1 MTGEER
7 KRAREDGEPSDHVS
21 CTVEMTDVTKR
32 YEVAVID
39 EIQMVR
45 DDQRGWAWTRALLGV
60 PADEIHVC
68 GEAAAID
75 LVRELLIYA
84 GEDLEVKKYNR
95 LTKLVTETEAIQTLD
110 KVQPGDCIVCFSKQ
124 DIYSVSRGLEKLG
137 VVRAAASHF
146 AHIQF
151 YKRILLEVEPA

>member
-1 MTGEER
+1 M
-7 KRAREDGEPSDHVS
+7 
-21 CTVEMTDVTKR
+21 
-32 YEVAVID
+32 
-39 EIQMVR
+39 
-45 DDQRGWAWTRALLGV
+45 LGV

-95 LTKLVTETEAIQTLD
+95 LTKLVTETEAINTLD

-137 VVRAAASHF
+137 VVRLHPRTF
-146 AHIQF
+146 CPHTT
-151 YKRILLEVEPA
+151 LL